1 MTVLTVPVFLL
12 PQHVVSHFVKVYTT
26 APNPDAEF
34 EPNIG
39 TCIITVVLPFP
50 RQRSSAPVF
59 MRSARQRQRD
69 TSAAGT
75 FLVSHVMFEAHHS
88 QLTLSGNKKNGTT
101 NFQLCPSC
109 LIMSAI
115 TGNPSTAMRRAAQF
129 SQRLA
134 VRTARL
140 FQVNKNVEIS
150 RSSC

>member
-12 PQHVVSHFVKVYTT
+12 CLNTSSLTSFVMNVYTK
-26 APNPDAEF
+26 APNQDAEF
-34 EPNIG
+34 EPDIG

-50 RQRSSAPVF
+50 RQRSSALVF

-75 FLVSHVMFEAHHS
+75 FLVSHVVFEAHHS

-101 NFQLCPSC
+101 NFQCVPCVPSC

-115 TGNPSTAMRRAAQF
+115 TGTLSTAIRRAAQF
-129 SQRLA
+129 FSTTCSSNGTPLPSQ
-134 VRTARL
+134 
-140 FQVNKNVEIS
+140 QE
-150 RSSC
+150 C